1 MEPGCEPSL
10 EPGWDPLLEPGCGP
24 AAWHWNFS
32 VEVQRGISLV
42 MSESDLEVQIQF
54 QLHCINSLSVEGQ
67 TTH

>member
-1 MEPGCEPSL
+1 MELGCEPS
-10 EPGWDPLLEPGCGP
+10 LEPGCGP
-24 AAWHWNFS
+24 AAWHWNFP
-32 VEVQRGISLV
+32 VEVRGISLV